1 MSEFEKK
8 FEEEFNKQK
17 NEIQRP
23 NIVVVGGT
31 GVGKS
36 SLINRI
42 FGEDVART
50 GEGRPVTSGIDRYEP
65 KNIPVVFYD
74 TEGYEI
80 AKDGTQNRTN
90 FETKVIPE
98 FERMNNGELKDH
110 VHLVWYCI
118 SITNHRVT
126 EFDKLNIQYFVK
138 NNMKT
143 AVVFTQCDNDE
154 ELPDGKGRDA
164 SAFKAEIEKTIPRLP
179 YFETCAAKKEMT
191 LDLDTLIGWSSD
203 SLPNEQLR
211 QSFIAAQKLS
221 INRKKTE
228 AYKIVGIF
236 TATTAATAGF
246 NPIPISDAL
255 LLAPQQIAMCVKIT
269 NIFWMNT
276 GLSNIIMD
284 LLKTQIVSLA
294 GKQIAAS
301 LLKLIPGF
309 GQAINAAVA
318 GGITGGLGAVLVES
332 NAKAFKEFLDT
343 GKSPDWTTIFSSS
356 DFINTIKDA
365 IKNKNWEDKA

>member
-17 NEIQRP
+17 NNIQKP

-36 SLINRI
+36 ALINRI

-50 GEGRPVTSGIDRYEP
+50 GAGKPVTNGIVSYEP

-80 AKDGTQNRTN
+80 AKDGSQNRTN
-90 FETKVIPE
+90 FETNVIPE
-98 FERMNNGELKDH
+98 LEKMNSGELKDH

-118 SITNHRVT
+118 SISNHRVT

-138 NNMKT
+138 SNIKT
-143 AVVFTQCDNDE
+143 AIVFTQCDHDE
-154 ELPDGKGRDA
+154 ELLDGKGKDA
-164 SAFKAEIEKTIPRLP
+164 SAFKAEIEKTIPGLS
-179 YFETCAAKKEMT
+179 YFDTCATKKEID
-191 LDLDTLIGWSSD
+191 LDLEALIEWSS
-203 SLPNEQLR
+203 SALPNEQLR
-211 QSFIAAQKLS
+211 QSFITAQKAS
-221 INRKKTE
+221 IKNKKKE

-236 TATTAATAGF
+236 VGTTAATAGF
-246 NPIPISDAL
+246 NPIPVSDAL
-255 LLAPQQIAMCVKIT
+255 LLVPQQIAMCVKIT
-269 NIFWMNT
+269 NIFWLNT
-276 GLSNIIMD
+276 DLSNIIMD
-284 LLKTQIVSLA
+284 LLKAQIVSLA
-294 GKQIAAS
+294 GKQIATS

-356 DFINTIKDA
+356 DLINTIKDA
-365 IKNKNWEDKA
+365 IKNKSWEDKE